1 MTVQFLQ
8 GRVRSTDLLKK
19 VLVEDKGEGEEG
31 CRRNFRQRFWLET
44 CKRKDEGKGFGRK
57 SLGLKCSSKK
67 ISGSRAP
74 EQRLSLRRSCAS

>member
-1 MTVQFLQ
+1 M
-8 GRVRSTDLLKK
+8 KK

-57 SLGLKCSSKK
+57 SLGLKRSSKI
-67 ISGSRAP
+67 ISGNRAP